1 MKNNNTGVYT
11 INALLPPIKP
21 NNKKR
26 KIKIIYFLF
35 FLDRYKEKIYEI
47 TNNGKIV
54 DKLPAWIDIIPIPP
68 DSEIP
73 KIKYLIITAG
83 IWRRT
88 IILRVNITLSKLKL
102 ILRVDQKNKKGGKT
116 LRKNKKN
123 SIPDVSL

>member
-11 INALLPPIKP
+11 INALLPPINP

-73 KIKYLIITAG
+73 IIKYLIITAG